1 MQHQMHNAELQNS
14 LGQKTARNIAKY
26 NKWNHKLDN
35 LIQDK
40 FSRNSSSSKLEFG
53 VTIPIK
59 PKIADRV
66 NTLIQNNSR
75 NNPTIQDQIKINHE
89 TTMSF
94 SDIVEHQLTTK
105 HVFSPEKQN
114 KRNKFNPI
122 RTQSTEISR
131 KTTSKSPC
139 SAKRSHRGVSFAEQN
154 HTHNES
160 NSFCHV
166 KSKLPNKPVKQN
178 LHVLNRIEKLEKEL
192 NRFN

>member
-75 NNPTIQDQIKINHE
+75 NNPTIQD
-89 TTMSF
+89 
-94 SDIVEHQLTTK
+94 
-105 HVFSPEKQN
+105 
-114 KRNKFNPI
+114 
-122 RTQSTEISR
+122 
-131 KTTSKSPC
+131 
-139 SAKRSHRGVSFAEQN
+139 
-154 HTHNES
+154 
-160 NSFCHV
+160 
-166 KSKLPNKPVKQN
+166 
-178 LHVLNRIEKLEKEL
+178 
-192 NRFN
+192 